1 MSNSIERFN
10 KRKKLKDTITIIEKV
25 EKSHIE
31 IFLNSDL
38 DIQKVDAFFKETEK
52 HYDTSVSKEEAE
64 NFLLKFKK
72 EFNNE
77 KFNKLI
83 EDCRNEVIKSIVTP
97 FGLGKVVAAYD
108 KVGGNVTTIHNANQ
122 NIYANEKDKYSRKD
136 YTNTRNSEGKQFAG
150 QGKNSVGSQFTRSQ
164 MNKNGNVKDAYTGKT
179 QKADTTS
186 PDHIE
191 SLSQYHKDGGFMQDN
206 TKRADFATDENN
218 LALTDRSINQSMR
231 DYDKKEWAEKTKDG
245 VKNKDRYN
253 INKDM
258 FEEATKKGTATKK
271 KHLPTN
277 TEKAKYYIKK
287 SAVTGVNE
295 AAKMGMQQ
303 AIGLVMTEFFTAVFD
318 EILDIYKNGF
328 THGFDDERFFEV
340 LKKRLMKIASRIKNK
355 WKDTAIAF
363 KDGFLSGFISNLV
376 TTVINMFVTTAK
388 RVVRIIREGLFSLFR
403 AVKLLLFPPEDMTP
417 EDAMHEAKKLIATG
431 LIVSLGVIIE
441 EWIDKLIKGTAIL
454 EPFSDTLTAIFVGTI
469 TGISITMVVYYI
481 DKKRDDK
488 KLLTSLATQIDKAHR
503 NIEQA
508 TSII

>member
-271 KHLPTN
+271 NIYPQ
-277 TEKAKYYIKK
+277 IQKK
-287 SAVTGVNE
+287 QN
-295 AAKMGMQQ
+295 
-303 AIGLVMTEFFTAVFD
+303 
-318 EILDIYKNGF
+318 
-328 THGFDDERFFEV
+328 
-340 LKKRLMKIASRIKNK
+340 
-355 WKDTAIAF
+355 
-363 KDGFLSGFISNLV
+363 
-376 TTVINMFVTTAK
+376 
-388 RVVRIIREGLFSLFR
+388 II
-403 AVKLLLFPPEDMTP
+403 
-417 EDAMHEAKKLIATG
+417 
-431 LIVSLGVIIE
+431 
-441 EWIDKLIKGTAIL
+441 
-454 EPFSDTLTAIFVGTI
+454 
-469 TGISITMVVYYI
+469 
-481 DKKRDDK
+481 
-488 KLLTSLATQIDKAHR
+488 
-503 NIEQA
+503 
-508 TSII
+508 

>member
-1 MSNSIERFN
+1 M
-10 KRKKLKDTITIIEKV
+10 
-25 EKSHIE
+25 
-31 IFLNSDL
+31 
-38 DIQKVDAFFKETEK
+38 
-52 HYDTSVSKEEAE
+52 
-64 NFLLKFKK
+64 
-72 EFNNE
+72 
-77 KFNKLI
+77 
-83 EDCRNEVIKSIVTP
+83 
-97 FGLGKVVAAYD
+97 
-108 KVGGNVTTIHNANQ
+108 
-122 NIYANEKDKYSRKD
+122 
-136 YTNTRNSEGKQFAG
+136 
-150 QGKNSVGSQFTRSQ
+150 
-164 MNKNGNVKDAYTGKT
+164 
-179 QKADTTS
+179 
-186 PDHIE
+186 
-191 SLSQYHKDGGFMQDN
+191 
-206 TKRADFATDENN
+206 
-218 LALTDRSINQSMR
+218 
-231 DYDKKEWAEKTKDG
+231 
-245 VKNKDRYN
+245 
-253 INKDM
+253 
-258 FEEATKKGTATKK
+258 
-271 KHLPTN
+271 
-277 TEKAKYYIKK
+277 
-287 SAVTGVNE
+287 NE